1 MTSIVDTSVK
11 NFGYDFPGAPELH
24 GTFGSEISVHTA
36 CLVTGFGLRSVVSLV
51 VASGVATLTLASN
64 SKNVNLMGSVVLV
77 EGASVAALNGEQRV
91 TAATSTTLKFGTAA
105 ADGTA
110 TGTITVKTAPAGYEL
125 VFSAPGKAVY
135 KSLAPESLG
144 GYFRVQETDGSLAV
158 DVRSYV
164 TMSDVDTGTG
174 KYPPDGI
181 SDWAKA
187 YQPSSPAG
195 PAIWDIFA
203 DDRLFYYCPSP
214 GSSYSASYP
223 AQACWYWGDYL
234 PAKSGDA
241 WATGLSSSASAG
253 GTYTSYGSVPCGN
266 PGRHFGARGYTGL
279 GAGVALFRT
288 PEVGSD
294 GTTSGLDDFYGAFPP
309 PTDGKLRL
317 SRILVKENSGRGANT
332 IQRGVFPGI
341 YHVPHRVAGGLFA
354 RGDILQGPPGV
365 LSGRRLRAIELS
377 TSNYADARAAISVA
391 FFDTTGPWR

>member
-36 CLVTGFGLRSVVSLV
+36 CLVTGFGLRPVVSLV

-91 TAATSTTLKFGTAA
+91 TAATSDTLKFGTAA

-144 GYFRVQETDGSLAV
+144 GYFRVQETDGSLDV

-203 DDRLFYYCPSP
+203 DDRLFYYCPAP
-214 GSSYSASYP
+214 GSSFSASYP
-223 AQACWYWGDYL
+223 GQACWYWGDYL

-241 WATGLSSSASAG
+241 WATGLSSAEYAG
-253 GTYTSYGSVPCGN
+253 GGSTAYGSVPCGS

-294 GTTSGLDDFYGAFPP
+294 SVTSGRDDFYGAFPP

-341 YHVPHRVAGGLFA
+341 YYVPHRVAGGLFA
-354 RGDILQGPPGV
+354 RGDILPGPPGV
-365 LSGRRLRAIELS
+365 LSGRRLRAIALS
-377 TSNYADARAAISVA
+377 ISAATDDISSISVA